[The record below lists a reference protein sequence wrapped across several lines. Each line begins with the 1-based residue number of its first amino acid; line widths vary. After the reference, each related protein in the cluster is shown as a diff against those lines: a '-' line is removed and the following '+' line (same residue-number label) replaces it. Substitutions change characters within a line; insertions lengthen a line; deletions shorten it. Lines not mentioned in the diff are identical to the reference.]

1 MSRVW
6 RHVLTRIEPSRP
18 GMPKREDTSMTVLNA
33 NSTPDIPASG
43 QGQVSMEKIP
53 TRKRPTVHPGVCVV
67 FLLVA
72 VALMAVT
79 AEFVSACPSIVDG
92 VVWARD

>member
-1 MSRVW
+1 
-6 RHVLTRIEPSRP
+6 
-18 GMPKREDTSMTVLNA
+18 MTVLNA

-79 AEFVSACPSIVDG
+79 AGFVSACPSIVDG
-92 VVWARD
+92 VVCARD